1 MCPIAILCKEH
12 IKSFKQN
19 LIIVIFKAIRIDFR
33 KALHDIYRAICN
45 SGYSG
50 GGGEGTKRLWSPRVH
65 KPLQN
70 LFLLFAPMNLC
81 GQ

>member
-33 KALHDIYRAICN
+33 KALHNIYRAICN

-50 GGGEGTKRLWSPRVH
+50 GGGRGQRDCGLLEYT
-65 KPLQN
+65 N
-70 LFLLFAPMNLC
+70 LYKIFSYSLLL
-81 GQ
+81 

>member
-12 IKSFKQN
+12 TKSFKQN

-33 KALHDIYRAICN
+33 KALPNIYRAICN

-50 GGGEGTKRLWSPRVH
+50 GG
-65 KPLQN
+65 
-70 LFLLFAPMNLC
+70 
-81 GQ
+81 